1 VLHRC
6 YVLVY
11 SALRRWRPIAPDA
24 AFTFAKVAE
33 AMTHSKNAAG
43 GEESNQAKRPG
54 LLRWILWGA
63 LLGLP
68 VLGSPL
74 FALWS
79 ELPVGAWPAR
89 GSAVIGMKTGEA
101 VYAAVVWGYMVEA
114 LWLVAWAALTAQVL
128 LAPPG
133 KRWGWSLRERIEDL
147 IAGDRVDGSRLL
159 LGHSELIGVFA
170 LSLSVLLVF
179 GQFEEGFQVIVA
191 FGGRFFL
198 FLLYFGTTR
207 VGPRLRRASGWRR
220 ALSWGVGGTVGAALG
235 IMFVLALPLA
245 PREYKPLRA
254 AQIEVR
260 TQVNEAMDLH
270 RHLVDSTPLRRV
282 AKSLTNP
289 RFMLP
294 GHLTVLYDRL
304 VRSWHTEVP
313 GQLRQALRSEEPLV
327 LYRLRPSHPA
337 YQKSREAIGTFPI
350 PDDIGLRSAPVTDSV
365 VVAQGESKRRVRRA
379 FRECVAGA
387 LSGQANGG
395 PYRLGLKTATRDTV
409 LRVAFFSPR
418 HPYARGLQYGERGK
432 IITKS
437 DTVDG
442 GSFPCHLGRLKSALE
457 GIWSDS
463 DSTLSSY

>member
-1 VLHRC
+1 
-6 YVLVY
+6 
-11 SALRRWRPIAPDA
+11 
-24 AFTFAKVAE
+24 
-33 AMTHSKNAAG
+33 MTHSKNAAG

-147 IAGDRVDGSRLL
+147 IAGDRVDGWRLL

-207 VGPRLRRASGWRR
+207 VGPHLRRASGWRR

-270 RHLVDSTPLRRV
+270 RHPVTPLRRV
-282 AKSLTNP
+282 TKSLTDP

-304 VRSWHTEVP
+304 VYSWRVEMPDLVV
-313 GQLRQALRSEEPLV
+313 QALENEEPMT
-327 LYRLRPSHPA
+327 LYKISASSSDSLTIGRL
-337 YQKSREAIGTFPI
+337 PI
-350 PDDIGLRSAPVTDSV
+350 RRTTGERGVPFTDSLA
-365 VVAQGESKRRVRRA
+365 VAGRESKRRVQ
-379 FRECVAGA
+379 
-387 LSGQANGG
+387 QAIRKCFVPPPSRPPHPSFPEERIGIKM
-395 PYRLGLKTATRDTV
+395 KTAGSTFYVTSK
-409 LRVAFFSPR
+409 RVVRKNKVEEKSWRIPCDAQIFHSELVGIF
-418 HPYARGLQYGERGK
+418 GK
-432 IITKS
+432 
-437 DTVDG
+437 
-442 GSFPCHLGRLKSALE
+442 
-457 GIWSDS
+457 
-463 DSTLSSY
+463 